1 MRQLGPDT
9 FFRMHIAPSLVTF
22 ISYRAEAVAR
32 SYFSRKARKG
42 LLGDVL
48 DIATYWY
55 DDRIGKK
62 NGEFDCVIRRRNSY
76 DVFEVK
82 YLKEKASAELMNDE
96 IKKIQSVQGIS
107 IGTIGFVSVSGFEDT
122 LPAIVQISGEDLFAP
137 GL

>member
-1 MRQLGPDT
+1 M
-9 FFRMHIAPSLVTF
+9 PSSDDAVIHLTTLKGG
-22 ISYRAEAVAR
+22 SYLT
-32 SYFSRKARKG
+32 G
-42 LLGDVL
+42 LL
-48 DIATYWY
+48 Y

-76 DVFEVK
+76 DVFKVK

-122 LPAIVQISGEDLFAP
+122 LPAFVQISGEDLFAP